1 MATSGTTTFDLDIT
15 EIAEEAFERCGLQLR
30 TGYDLKTATRSL
42 NLLTIEWANRGINF
56 WTVEQVSTSLT
67 ADTATLTLPTDTI
80 DIIEHWIRTGS
91 GATQNDEQLSRISVS
106 QYSSLPNKNTSGRPV
121 NIYIDK
127 QRAAPVA
134 YFWPTPDEAYTFV
147 YQKLRRVQ
155 DVGHD
160 GEYTMDAPFRF
171 LPCMVAGLAYQL
183 SMKYPQANSRMAD
196 LKAEYEFQWDLA
208 QSEDRD
214 RSSVR
219 FVPGGYGSV

>member
-1 MATSGTTTFDLDIT
+1 MATSGTSTFNLDIT

-134 YFWPTPDEAYTFV
+134 YFWPTPDEAYTFA
-147 YQKLRRVQ
+147 YQKLRRIE

-183 SMKYPQANSRMAD
+183 SMKYPQANNRMAD

>member
-1 MATSGTTTFDLDIT
+1 MATSSTSTFNLDIT

-134 YFWPTPDEAYTFV
+134 YFWPTPDEAYTFA
-147 YQKLRRVQ
+147 YQKLRRIE

-183 SMKYPQANSRMAD
+183 YMKYPQANNRMAD